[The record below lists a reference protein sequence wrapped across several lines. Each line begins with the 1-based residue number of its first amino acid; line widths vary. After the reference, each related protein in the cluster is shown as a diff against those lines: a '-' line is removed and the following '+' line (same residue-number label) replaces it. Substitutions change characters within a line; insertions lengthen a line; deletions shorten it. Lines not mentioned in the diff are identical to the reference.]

1 MSQKPIELI
10 LMRQLA
16 STLAMPIFI
25 VDADGTL
32 AFYNEPAERV
42 LGMRFEETGEM
53 PAGEWSTLWDPAEVD
68 GRPLAPERLP
78 LMIAVA
84 ERKPA
89 HGEFWIRGL
98 DGARRH
104 IEATAFPLM
113 RLTDQVLGA
122 VVLFWE
128 TAS

>member
-16 STLAMPIFI
+16 STLAMPIFL

-32 AFYNEPAERV
+32 VFYNEPAERV

-53 PAGEWSTLWDPAEVD
+53 PSDEWSTLWEPTEVD
-68 GRPLAPERLP
+68 GRPLPPERVP

-84 ERKPA
+84 ERKPV
-89 HGEFWIRGL
+89 HVKLWIRGL
-98 DGARRH
+98 DGTRRR

-113 RLTDQVLGA
+113 RLVDQLLGA
-122 VVLFWE
+122 VVIFWE
-128 TAS
+128 TAP

>member
-1 MSQKPIELI
+1 MSQKPIEVI
-10 LMRQLA
+10 LTRQLA
-16 STLAMPIFI
+16 STLAMPVYL
-25 VDADGTL
+25 VDPDGTL
-32 AFYNEPAERV
+32 VFYNEPAERV

-53 PAGEWSTLWDPAEVD
+53 PAGDWSTLWVATDGD

-78 LMIAVA
+78 LMIAIS
-84 ERKPA
+84 ERRPA

-104 IEATAFPLM
+104 IEATAFPLI

-128 TAS
+128 TPA

>member
-1 MSQKPIELI
+1 MSQKPIEVI
-10 LMRQLA
+10 LTRQLA
-16 STLAMPIFI
+16 STLAMPVFL
-25 VDADGTL
+25 VDPEGTL
-32 AFYNEPAERV
+32 VFYNEPAERV

-53 PAGEWSTLWDPAEVD
+53 PAGEWSTLWAPTEDD

-84 ERKPA
+84 ERRPA

-113 RLTDQVLGA
+113 RLTDQVVGA

-128 TAS
+128 TPA